1 MQISYVLLVFLF
13 IISLFNIGEKIYN
26 KLNVNHFFVAGG
38 LLLSLV
44 CLSIPDILLNN
55 ISFSVV
61 GFIFPLFLTLKLL
74 PKILNKNSFIKC
86 LIGVLLCAFALLIYN
101 LLNIKNLQFFLA
113 YSLLLGCLLFILTK
127 STSLSF
133 ISLFLGLNVGEFIL
147 FKMQGELDSA
157 LFFGGEQVF
166 SMLLLSIIFCLI
178 ASVLQESFLQRK
190 SVKQQKRINVLIE
203 K

>member
-1 MQISYVLLVFLF
+1 M
-13 IISLFNIGEKIYN
+13 
-26 KLNVNHFFVAGG
+26 
-38 LLLSLV
+38 
-44 CLSIPDILLNN
+44 
-55 ISFSVV
+55 
-61 GFIFPLFLTLKLL
+61 
-74 PKILNKNSFIKC
+74 PKILNKNSFVKC

-101 LLNIKNLQFFLA
+101 LANIKDLQFFLA
-113 YSLLLGCLLFILTK
+113 YSLLLGCLLFVLTK
-127 STSLSF
+127 SISLSF

-147 FKMQGELDSA
+147 FKMQGELDST

-166 SMLLLSIIFCLI
+166 SMLLLSIIFCLM